1 MWSSLNEWLW
11 QDRFW
16 LPPNYTWADLEDR
29 DGLVYAHPQDLLAA
43 LPLALAL
50 VALRFTFERLVGL
63 PLSRWLGVQ
72 NQARRPVEPNA
83 TLEKYFLL
91 EGWKPDRPRI
101 AVLATQCGLTLR
113 QTQRWFRRRRN
124 QDRPCL
130 TKKFC
135 EASWRFLFYLCSFIG
150 GLSVLHHESW
160 LWRPAMCWENYPN
173 QPLKP
178 ALYCWYL
185 LELSFYI
192 SLLITLPF
200 DIRRKDFKEQVA
212 HHLVTII
219 LITFS
224 YSANLLRIGSLVLL
238 LHDAADYLLEACKMF
253 NYTHRRRVCNT
264 LFLLFSVVF
273 FYTRLVLFPTQWRR
287 TSAVTRRSRPPAKR
301 RSTRSSRMEQL
312 RVPRQPPRTALGAGR
327 PGGWPM
333 GTRWPR
339 SWPRIGCEGRP
350 SALDLWGAWTGGLW
364 ASSVETERA
373 PPRAG
378 GGLMICLQ
386 PLPSASPPAS
396 PQATRQSWGRAAAG
410 CCSPP
415 EPSPGSKGDNKT

>member
-1 MWSSLNEWLW
+1 MWSRLNEWLW

-16 LPPNYTWADLEDR
+16 LPPNHTWADLEDR

-50 VALRFTFERLVGL
+50 VAMRFTFERLVGL

-72 NQARRPVEPNA
+72 NQARRPAAPNA
-83 TLEKYFLL
+83 TLEKHFLL
-91 EGWKPDRPRI
+91 EGWKPDKPRI

-150 GLSVLHHESW
+150 GLSVLYHESW

-273 FYTRLVLFPTQWRR
+273 FYTRLVLFPTQILYTTYYESIASSGPFFGYYFFNALLAILQLLHVFWSCLILRMIR
-287 TSAVTRRSRPPAKR
+287 SFVKKGQMEKDIRSDVEESASSEGEEHPQLKNGAAQGPQAAPTDGPRSRA
-301 RSTRSSRMEQL
+301 
-312 RVPRQPPRTALGAGR
+312 AGR
-327 PGGWPM
+327 LANGH
-333 GTRWPR
+333 TV
-339 SWPRIGCEGRP
+339 
-350 SALDLWGAWTGGLW
+350 
-364 ASSVETERA
+364 AS
-373 PPRAG
+373 
-378 GGLMICLQ
+378 
-386 PLPSASPPAS
+386 
-396 PQATRQSWGRAAAG
+396 
-410 CCSPP
+410 
-415 EPSPGSKGDNKT
+415 

>member
-1 MWSSLNEWLW
+1 MWSSLKEWLW

-16 LPPNYTWADLEDR
+16 LPPNHTWAVLEDR
-29 DGLVYAHPQDLLAA
+29 DGLVYAHPRDLLAA

-50 VALRFTFERLVGL
+50 VAMRFTFERLVGL
-63 PLSRWLGVQ
+63 PLSRWLGVR
-72 NQARRPVEPNA
+72 NQARRPVEPNPM
-83 TLEKYFLL
+83 LEKYYLL
-91 EGWKPDRPRI
+91 EGWKPDKPRI

-150 GLSVLHHESW
+150 GLSVLYHESW
-160 LWRPAMCWENYPN
+160 LWRPVMCWENYPN

-178 ALYCWYL
+178 ALYWWYL

-192 SLLITLPF
+192 SLLMTLPF

-212 HHLVTII
+212 HHLVTIV

-238 LHDAADYLLEACKMF
+238 LHDAADYPLEACKMF
-253 NYTHRRRVCNT
+253 NYTHRRRVCNA

-273 FYTRLVLFPTQWRR
+273 FYTRLVLFPTQILYTTYYESIADSGPFFGYYFFNALLVILQLLHVFWSCLILRMIR
-287 TSAVTRRSRPPAKR
+287 SFVKKGQMEKDIRSDVEESASSDGEEHPQLKNGAAQGPQAAPTDGPRSRA
-301 RSTRSSRMEQL
+301 
-312 RVPRQPPRTALGAGR
+312 AGR
-327 PGGWPM
+327 LANGH
-333 GTRWPR
+333 TV
-339 SWPRIGCEGRP
+339 
-350 SALDLWGAWTGGLW
+350 
-364 ASSVETERA
+364 AS
-373 PPRAG
+373 
-378 GGLMICLQ
+378 
-386 PLPSASPPAS
+386 
-396 PQATRQSWGRAAAG
+396 
-410 CCSPP
+410 
-415 EPSPGSKGDNKT
+415 